1 MSRTVRRSH
10 FSWWLIVG
18 PIAIVVLAAAL
29 MLKPARPI
37 ESFTPTDAREKP

>member
-10 FSWWLIVG
+10 LSWWLIVG
-18 PIAIVVLAAAL
+18 PVAIGVLAAAI

-37 ESFTPTDAREKP
+37 ESFTPSDARAQP